1 MKLNDHLEKI
11 PYFLAIARLG
21 SFQAAT
27 LELHL
32 TQPSLS
38 KSIKIL
44 EDCLETKLF
53 HRHSKGVTLTPEGEV
68 LYREGLKLIQQA
80 DGITREL
87 ANPKDPFADTI
98 RIGTYDSMLIYFWSS
113 FLKKFS
119 KRHPNLRFEIKTMR
133 SRDIQKAI
141 EEDDLDFAFII
152 SPRPAKNLELIHL
165 EQDQF
170 YFFES
175 TLKNKAYST
184 LASAPLILME
194 QSFSTI
200 REDFEAIKSLLS
212 RDKSNARKIYSVS
225 SLESVK
231 ELCLNGLGVGVLPC
245 FVAAQELKAKRLKIV
260 PLSQTKIDQGFGQH
274 DLSIIY
280 KKQWSS
286 SPTIQD
292 LVVQMQSHAW
302 GFESK

>member
-38 KSIKIL
+38 KSMRIL

-53 HRHSKGVTLTPEGEV
+53 HRHSKGVSLTPEGEV

-87 ANPKDPFADTI
+87 ANPKDPFADTL

-119 KRHPNLRFEIKTMR
+119 KRHPALRFEIKTMR
-133 SRDIQKAI
+133 SRDVQKAI
-141 EEDDLDFAFII
+141 EEDELDFAFII
-152 SPRPAKNLELIHL
+152 SPKPTKNLELIKL

-170 YFFES
+170 RFFES
-175 TLKNKAYST
+175 TLKNKAYSS
-184 LASAPLILME
+184 LEEAPLIFME
-194 QSFSTI
+194 QSFGAI
-200 REDFEAIKSLLS
+200 KEDFEAIKSLLI
-212 RDKSNARKIYSVS
+212 RGKSESRKIYSVS

-231 ELCLNGLGVGVLPC
+231 ELCLNGLGVGVLPG
-245 FVAAQELKAKRLKIV
+245 FVAAHEVKANRLKAV
-260 PLSQTKIDQGFGQH
+260 PLSKTKIDRGFGQH

-280 KKQWSS
+280 KKQWVS

-292 LVVQMQSHAW
+292 LVVQMQAHSW
-302 GFESK
+302 NS

>member
-1 MKLNDHLEKI
+1 MRLNDHLEKI

-27 LELHL
+27 QELYL

-38 KSIKIL
+38 KSMKIL

-53 HRHSKGVTLTPEGEV
+53 HRHSKGVTLTPEGEI

-80 DGITREL
+80 DGISREL
-87 ANPKDPFADTI
+87 ANPGDPFADTL
-98 RIGTYDSMLIYFWSS
+98 RIGTYDSMLIYFWAN

-119 KRHPNLRFEIKTMR
+119 RRHPALRFEIKTMR
-133 SRDIQKAI
+133 SRDVQKAI
-141 EEDDLDFAFII
+141 EEDELDFAFII
-152 SPRPAKNLELIHL
+152 SPKQSNNLEVIKL
-165 EQDQF
+165 EQDNF

-175 TLKNKAYST
+175 TQKNKSYDS
-184 LASAPLILME
+184 LSSAPIIFME

-200 REDFEAIKSLLS
+200 KDDFEAIKSSLN
-212 RDKSNARKIYSVS
+212 RDKLQPRKAYSVS

-231 ELCLNGLGVGVLPC
+231 ELCLNGLGVGILPC

-260 PLSQTKIDQGFGQH
+260 PLSGTKIDKGFGQH
-274 DLSIIY
+274 DLSIVF
-280 KKQWSS
+280 KKQWKN

-292 LVVQMQSHAW
+292 LIAQMQAHIW
-302 GFESK
+302 NFETK